1 MKVGGVKVK
10 KTMYL
15 LVCILLITSLIFAG
29 CSNPQSEET
38 KNGTNGESDEKVFK
52 VGINN
57 FGQANFFARIGKA
70 SLEDQIMKNGGEVL
84 ATVNAD
90 VPGRMAS
97 IENMIS
103 QGVDAIIIQEGDI
116 NQLAPALMDAEKK
129 GIIIGSMD
137 AGDADFVDI
146 FVESDNNQLGAMAAE
161 KMVELI
167 GEKGNVVEI
176 YNDAGSMI
184 RVRKNA
190 MHEVLEKY
198 PDVNVFA
205 GFVYAWP
212 DFFPDGKAK
221 MEAILQA
228 NPNPEDI
235 AAVYA
240 TFDGVGLAAAQAIRE
255 AGRQNEIV
263 VVGIDGDPEAYKEMK
278 KEDSPFKATLA
289 QDPDTMAR
297 TCVDEVFELLKGN
310 EVSER
315 HIYIPGKLITKEN
328 IPDS

>member
-1 MKVGGVKVK
+1 MKK
-10 KTMYL
+10 KL
-15 LVCILLITSLIFAG
+15 LILLSCLMVLSLILSG
-29 CSNPQSEET
+29 CSGSKPEEA
-38 KNGTNGESDEKVFK
+38 KGQEEADEKVFK

-70 SLEDQIMKNGGEVL
+70 SLEDQIKKNGGEVI

-90 VPGRMAS
+90 VPGRVAS
-97 IENMIS
+97 IENMIA

-116 NQLAPALMDAEKK
+116 TQLAPALKEAKSK

-137 AGDADFVDI
+137 AGDADFVDV
-146 FVESDNNQLGAMAAE
+146 FVESDNDQLGRMAAE
-161 KMVELI
+161 EMVRLI
-167 GEKGNVVEI
+167 GGKGNIVEI

-184 RVRKNA
+184 RTRRNA
-190 MHEVLEKY
+190 MHEVIKDY
-198 PDVNVFA
+198 PDVKILA

-221 MEAILQA
+221 MEAVIQA
-228 NPNPEDI
+228 NPNPGDI

-240 TFDGVGLAAAQAIRE
+240 TFDGVGIAAAQAIRE
-255 AGRQNEIV
+255 AGLQDHIV
-263 VVGIDGDPEAYKEMK
+263 VVGIDGDPEAYAEMK

-297 TCVDEVFELLKGN
+297 TCVDKVFELLNGN
-310 EVSER
+310 SIPER
-315 HIYIPGKLITKEN
+315 HIYIPGKLITKDN
-328 IPDS
+328 IPAE